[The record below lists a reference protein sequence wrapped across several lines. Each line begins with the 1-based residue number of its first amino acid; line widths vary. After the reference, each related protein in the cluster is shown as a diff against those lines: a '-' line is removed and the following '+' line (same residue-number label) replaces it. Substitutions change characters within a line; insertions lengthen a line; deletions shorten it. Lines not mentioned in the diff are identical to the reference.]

1 MVNRWYGGIKL
12 GTGGL
17 VRAYGGCAGQCLLL
31 AEKIEIIEKKQFKLL
46 EEKRDKWAIIQ
57 YELMQQQIE
66 YQESYTENGVMIE
79 ARVQVHQIE
88 PLRHKL
94 QDLTRGREQLRV
106 LDE

>member
-1 MVNRWYGGIKL
+1 
-12 GTGGL
+12 
-17 VRAYGGCAGQCLLL
+17 
-31 AEKIEIIEKKQFKLL
+31 
-46 EEKRDKWAIIQ
+46 
-57 YELMQQQIE
+57 MQQQIE

-79 ARVQVHQIE
+79 ARVQVQQIE